1 LVQLGFDTKKKARSS
16 LPHTLP
22 LAVSY
27 YIVLFSAKSCLDHYK
42 SGKRYS
48 DIYQINPDGKG
59 SFAVMCDMIGKGWT
73 VFQHRYDG
81 FLDFYR
87 KWKDYKKGFGSL
99 LGEFWLGLEQLY
111 RITTSRRYKLRI
123 DLEDFE
129 GNKRYA
135 EYRSFLVG
143 NEHDGFRLSIGAYS
157 GKYS

>member
-1 LVQLGFDTKKKARSS
+1 
-16 LPHTLP
+16 
-22 LAVSY
+22 
-27 YIVLFSAKSCLDHYK
+27 LDHYK

-59 SFAVMCDMIGKGWT
+59 SFAVMCDMTGKGWT

-81 FLDFYR
+81 FLDFYSKR
-87 KWKDYKKGFGSL
+87 KDYKKGFGSL
-99 LGEFWLGLEQLY
+99 LGEFWLGLEQLH

-123 DLEDFE
+123 NLEDFK

-135 EYRSFLVG
+135 EYRSFHVG
-143 NEHDGFRLSIGAYS
+143 SEHDGFRLSIGAYS